1 MKKLLLVLCSPLLFI
16 SCNPIFYQ
24 LVEIDS
30 ADIKMDGNSA
40 TFSNQDITVIFDFW
54 TNEGSTSYDI
64 INISDQTIY
73 IKHDECQLIKNG
85 LAIDYY
91 DNSEYTSSRS
101 ILKSK
106 KSGRSTS
113 RNRSTQT
120 SNIYGRSSI
129 NTAIGAA
136 ASVLTTT
143 TNRSVTNSSATTTTI
158 SNSSSSMKKDKKVF
172 VIPSNSYK
180 KIFGYSLQNFR
191 FYDCDVKGFPS
202 NKNSNLENG
211 ISFNKEN
218 TPLEFRIFI
227 TYSFDEDFTDKKI
240 YEATAY
246 LSRFSNWSSAKFMKE
261 EKYMECE
268 GNAFFNYRN
277 TTDLYSPLRYYKRYN
292 KSTVKR
298 SHN

>member
-1 MKKLLLVLCSPLLFI
+1 
-16 SCNPIFYQ
+16 
-24 LVEIDS
+24 
-30 ADIKMDGNSA
+30 MDGNSA
-40 TFSNQDITVIFDFW
+40 TCSNQDITVMFDFW

-64 INISDQTIY
+64 INMSDQTIY

-101 ILKSK
+101 ILKTRT
-106 KSGRSTS
+106 SGRSAS
-113 RNRSTQT
+113 KNRSSQT
-120 SNIYGRSSI
+120 SNIYGSNSI

-143 TNRSVTNSSATTTTI
+143 TNRSVTYSSSTTTSI
-158 SNSSSSMKKDKKVF
+158 NNSSSTMKKDKKVF

-180 KIFGYSLQNFR
+180 NIPGYSLQNFR
-191 FYDCDVKGFPS
+191 FYDCDVRAYPS
-202 NKNSNLENG
+202 KKKSNLENG

-227 TYSFDEDFTDKKI
+227 TYSFDEDFTDKKV
-240 YEATAY
+240 YEATGY
-246 LSRFSNWSSAKFMKE
+246 ISRFSNWNRKKFMKE
-261 EKYMECE
+261 EKYYECE
-268 GNAFFNYRN
+268 GDNYLQFRN

-292 KSTVKR
+292 KYTYRR

>member
-16 SCNPIFYQ
+16 SCNPTFYQ
-24 LVEIDS
+24 LVEINS
-30 ADIKMDGNSA
+30 EEIKTDGNSA
-40 TFSNQDITVIFDFW
+40 NLSNQDIAVIFDFW
-54 TNEGSTSYDI
+54 ANEGSTSYDI

-113 RNRSTQT
+113 RNQSAQT
-120 SNIYGRSSI
+120 SNIYGSSSI

-143 TNRSVTNSSATTTTI
+143 TNRSVENSSSTTTTI

-202 NKNSNLENG
+202 NKKSNLENG

-227 TYSFDEDFTDKKI
+227 TYSFDEDFTDKRI
-240 YEATAY
+240 FETTAY
-246 LSRFSNWSSAKFMKE
+246 VSRFSNWSSEKFMKE
-261 EKYMECE
+261 ERYKECE
-268 GNAFFNYRN
+268 GNGFFSYRN
-277 TTDLYSPLRYYKRYN
+277 TTELFSPLRYYKRYN
-292 KSTVKR
+292 KYTTKR